1 MRGIMLR
8 GDTVSDADYDRLLS
22 KLKLAGFDTC
32 IMQKLP
38 HDWSG
43 EVERLAQMEAN
54 GL

>member
-1 MRGIMLR
+1 MLR
-8 GDTVSDADYDRLLS
+8 SDTVSNADYDRLLK
-22 KLKLAGFDTC
+22 KLRAAGYDTG

-43 EVERLAQMEAN
+43 EAERLAEMEAN